1 MTDKRDRLDR
11 VSIVFSLE
19 ADAAMALILATA
31 SADRIDK
38 LLRFAIE
45 CDPGVVHLPKEGWR
59 KELLNLILNGG
70 TGGRLPL
77 PCYSKAFEDYTGT
90 NGDNMLETYAAAA
103 MYDQGEPTPA
113 FRSRL
118 AAAKVPIDPN

>member
-1 MTDKRDRLDR
+1 M
-11 VSIVFSLE
+11 
-19 ADAAMALILATA
+19 ILATA

-59 KELLNLILNGG
+59 KELLNLILDGG
-70 TGGRLPL
+70 AGGRLPL

-90 NGDNMLETYAAAA
+90 NGDDMLDTYAPAA
-103 MYDQGEPTPA
+103 MYNLREPTPA
-113 FRSRL
+113 FRSRI